1 MNKSDVNKSEKRL
14 YLENSLSQ
22 QLIMLYIGGNTIF
35 TILYINNMNVD
46 VQLGFFIMLNLVLSL
61 VAFLMAVRQKMYA
74 NLWGYVGVAFAAF
87 QFARLLWMPAEIG
100 GSVRMLSAAL
110 LIITGISALIGSI
123 ICIRRS
129 QERQKYIIE
138 NNIDLAILQR

>member
-1 MNKSDVNKSEKRL
+1 MNKSEKRL

-22 QLIMLYIGGNTIF
+22 QLMMIYIGGNTIF
-35 TILYINNMNVD
+35 SILYINNMSVD

-74 NLWGYVGVAFAAF
+74 SLWGYVGIAFAAF
-87 QFARLLWMPAEIG
+87 QFARLFWMPEEIV

-110 LIITGISALIGSI
+110 LIITGISALVGSI
-123 ICIRRS
+123 ICIKRS
-129 QERQKYIIE
+129 QERRDFIVE
-138 NNIDLAILQR
+138 HNIDVATLQR